1 MEATRLAP
9 AGRACSKFVWQ
20 CRFLKT
26 GRFECLGIRAALS
39 FRKSL
44 IDAACG
50 SRMAAGLGLSLRLW
64 RFDTQLSISALLKRG
79 RISGS
84 DLIRQPRCDR
94 PYPLLCGT
102 LAGFLG
108 RSLATLLPRLGVTPR
123 GRNAADG
130 GRLTA
135 NHGSA
140 PRGRIVGRP
149 LVWLGPGR
157 NSLANSKRSRINS
170 AQRA

>member
-1 MEATRLAP
+1 MEAARLAP

-44 IDAACG
+44 IDARCG
-50 SRMAAGLGLSLRLW
+50 SRIAAGVGLSLRLW

-84 DLIRQPRCDR
+84 DLIRPPRCDR

-102 LAGFLG
+102 LAGFL
-108 RSLATLLPRLGVTPR
+108 
-123 GRNAADG
+123 
-130 GRLTA
+130 
-135 NHGSA
+135 
-140 PRGRIVGRP
+140 
-149 LVWLGPGR
+149 
-157 NSLANSKRSRINS
+157 
-170 AQRA
+170 

>member
-39 FRKSL
+39 LRKSL
-44 IDAACG
+44 IHATCG
-50 SRMAAGLGLSLRLW
+50 PRIAAGIGLSPRLW
-64 RFDTQLSISALLKRG
+64 RFDTQLSISAHLKRG

-84 DLIRQPRCDR
+84 DLIRPPGCDR
-94 PYPLLCGT
+94 ACPFF
-102 LAGFLG
+102 AGHWARFLG
-108 RSLATLLPRLGVTPR
+108 RSQATLLPRLGVTPR

-140 PRGRIVGRP
+140 PRRRTVGRL
-149 LVWLGPGR
+149 LVRLGPG
-157 NSLANSKRSRINS
+157 SEFVSEFETK
-170 AQRA
+170 QDQ